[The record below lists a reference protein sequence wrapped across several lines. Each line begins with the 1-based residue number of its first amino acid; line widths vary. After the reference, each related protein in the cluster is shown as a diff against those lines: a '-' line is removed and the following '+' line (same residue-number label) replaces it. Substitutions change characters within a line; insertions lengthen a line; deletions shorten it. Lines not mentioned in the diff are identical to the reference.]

1 MRLYPNCNRKQK
13 AVATR
18 KSLTGMGRVKDDE
31 VKTEFIVVE
40 ISGGGTKDTY
50 LYGFYS
56 QIVGCIH
63 CHKDD
68 V

>member
-1 MRLYPNCNRKQK
+1 M

-18 KSLTGMGRVKDDE
+18 KPLTGMGRVMDDE

-40 ISGGGTKDTY
+40 ISGGGTKEY

-56 QIVGCIH
+56 QIVDCIH